1 MKYTKSVALVAILL
15 QLLQTAA
22 LAQEEA
28 DKGTAPPA
36 AGFGTNPFAPKPGV
50 SGSDKFFEDDEAEEE
65 EVEDIS
71 DEILRQ
77 RMEQRL
83 RERAGNPGGSA
94 PSAARPDTAP
104 STPSFGNSDSRGGGG
119 GISNNRSR
127 PSGGGQPAA
136 DFTEASSSV
145 GNSIQPGANA
155 QIVSNSGRACLKL
168 DPDTGFGPD
177 IIKNFDFPDADIVEI
192 AKTLGRL
199 TCLNF
204 ILDKDVRGKISV
216 VSNSPITVGDAWK
229 AFLTALDVNGF
240 SIIPSG
246 KYLRIA
252 RQRDAKD
259 KQIKTYT
266 GDFTPD
272 VDTFITRVLPLKYI
286 SADELSRVFRN
297 FMPPSTRIVAHEQ
310 TNTLF
315 ITDTGS
321 NIKKIVDMITL
332 LDVEGFD
339 EGLEVIRIRFAS
351 AQDIAKLIDQLLPG
365 NAAKS
370 GAPGGAPGFRPG
382 AGFTARKTKEGGVI
396 SHIIPD
402 ERTNAVI
409 VSANG
414 KGLEQVKQ
422 LIRKLDSKVSQNV
435 GGSKIHVVYLQ
446 FADAEQVAQTLNNLA
461 SGGRSGPAPVIA
473 GSAGGAPATAQL
485 FEGAIKISADKA
497 TNSLV
502 ITGTPSDFGTINR
515 VISKLDVPRDQ
526 VYVEAIIMEMRIGS
540 GFQLGTSIANPAS
553 GIGFLPNGD
562 FQNFLLNPLSVS
574 GLVLGF
580 KAGQKQSI
588 TIPGSSTPITVSSV
602 QGLIKALQSNSNT
615 NVLSTPQLLTLDNQ
629 EASIEVGETIPVPV
643 TTALG
648 NTGNTQQSFER
659 QNVGLSLTIKPQI
672 NKISNFV
679 KLDIKQKIE
688 DVSNRTPPSGVATQ
702 AVGTDK
708 RSSQTTVVVQD
719 GDTVVLG
726 GLVRDKLEENA
737 VKVPL
742 LGDIP
747 LLGWLFR
754 DKSKN
759 AVKLNLISFIT
770 PKIIKQYSNMRQILD
785 KKLRE
790 RDEYIEKNAGGE
802 DVFEDQKMKM
812 IKELPPVE
820 TLKANG
826 RVENADVTPEF
837 DDGEDMN
844 DEYEEEEENLRARHR
859 KRRYY
864 DDPPAPAQNVQA
876 PFVQPD
882 PLAPGNLA
890 PMAPPAASSANSFP
904 TEGNHTNQVDPKPAP
919 APASPLNNGGTNF

>member
-1 MKYTKSVALVAILL
+1 MKRTRWFSLVAVLL
-15 QLLQTAA
+15 LALQTAA
-22 LAQEEA
+22 YAQE
-28 DKGTAPPA
+28 DGDRGTAPPTN
-36 AGFGTNPFAPKPGV
+36 GFGGANPFAPKPGTTM
-50 SGSDKFFEDDEAEEE
+50 SDKGPGMDDEEEEE

-77 RMEQRL
+77 RIEQRL
-83 RERAGNPGGSA
+83 KERGESVNNSA
-94 PSAARPDTAP
+94 PSTLPRATAP
-104 STPSFGNSDSRGGGG
+104 SVTNSGAFG
-119 GISNNRSR
+119 R
-127 PSGGGQPAA
+127 PSNPPSKIGRPVNNPSAV
-136 DFTEASSSV
+136 DFNQASSSL
-145 GNSIQPGANA
+145 GATSIQPGANS
-155 QIVSNSGRACLKL
+155 QIVSGSTGRACLKL
-168 DPDTGFGPD
+168 DPDTGYGPD

-216 VSNSPITVGDAWK
+216 VSNSSITVGDAWK

-272 VDTFITRVLPLKYI
+272 VDSFITRVLPLKYI

-321 NIKKIVDMITL
+321 NIKKIVDMIQL

-339 EGLEVIRIRFAS
+339 EGLEVIRIKYAS

-365 NAAKS
+365 SAAKA
-370 GAPGGAPGFRPG
+370 GGGGAPGFRPG
-382 AGFTARKTKEGGVI
+382 GGTFTARKTKEGGVI

-414 KGLEQVKQ
+414 KGLEQVRQ
-422 LIRKLDSKVSQNV
+422 LIKKLDSRVSSNV

-461 SGGRSGPAPVIA
+461 SGGRTAAPSIA
-473 GSAGGAPATAQL
+473 GSAAGVGATTAQL

-502 ITGTPSDFGTINR
+502 ITGTPSDFGTISR
-515 VISKLDVPRDQ
+515 VIAKLDVPRDQ
-526 VYVEAIIMEMRIGS
+526 VYVEAVVMELRVDRSMKV
-540 GFQLGTSIANPAS
+540 GTNIANPAS
-553 GIGFLPNGD
+553 GIGFLPD
-562 FQNFLLNPLSVS
+562 AAEFQNFLLNPLSVS
-574 GLVLGF
+574 GMVLGF
-580 KAGQKQSI
+580 KAGEKQSLSL
-588 TIPGSSTPITVSSV
+588 PGVSTPVTVSSV
-602 QGLIKALQSNSNT
+602 QGLITALQGSSSANI
-615 NVLSTPQLLTLDNQ
+615 LSTPQLLTLDNQ
-629 EASIEVGETIPVPV
+629 EASIEVGETIPVPTV
-643 TTALG
+643 TSLG
-648 NTGNTQQSFER
+648 NTGNTQQGYER

-688 DVSNRTPPSGVATQ
+688 DVSGRAPPAGIANQTF
-702 AVGTDK
+702 GTDK
-708 RSSQTTVVVQD
+708 RASQTTVVVQD

-726 GLVRDKLEENA
+726 GLVRDKVVEQA
-737 VKVPL
+737 TKVPL

-754 DKSKN
+754 SKSDSSI
-759 AVKLNLISFIT
+759 KLNLISFIT
-770 PKIIKQYSNMRQILD
+770 PKIIKQYQNMRQVLD

-802 DVFEDQKMKM
+802 DVFEEQKMRM
-812 IKELPPVE
+812 IKSLPPVE
-820 TLKANG
+820 QLKSGG
-826 RVENADVTPEF
+826 RVENGDVSPEL
-837 DDGEDMN
+837 
-844 DEYEEEEENLRARHR
+844 EE
-859 KRRYY
+859 
-864 DDPPAPAQNVQA
+864 DDPESDTMEDDIETADREKLRRVPPAAAQKEEA
-876 PFVQPD
+876 PFVQHQPN
-882 PLAPGNLA
+882 PMTPGSLA
-890 PMAPPAASSANSFP
+890 PMEPAAPSAASSASPKAIPPSTPPAASPFS
-904 TEGNHTNQVDPKPAP
+904 T
-919 APASPLNNGGTNF
+919 GGTNF